1 MKLSFVVDIKNEIE
15 KLDKQVGKN
24 RTAFYELA
32 VKLEFDKRRNGKILD
47 KLRTEM
53 NYAYI
58 DAMLF

>member
-32 VKLEFDKRRNGKILD
+32 GKLEFDKRRNGKILD
-47 KLRTEM
+47 KLRT
-53 NYAYI
+53 
-58 DAMLF
+58 